1 MGCALT
7 ANVDAPREHCFSRYP
22 GSRAAVNAKPLAG
35 LLLHDGQEGFPFIAG
50 QATDGVWNRESGV
63 YLAQGISTSDP
74 DQHIRAAALTAIERL
89 SRQHGGRVHW
99 AEIER
104 GFDAGGQRVH
114 FATRAKGIFK
124 PKQMSAALS
133 IKTVIPRSGR
143 DVWYRDQGLAARN
156 TDQETGL
163 MRYDLARGGPDEP
176 TNRSLRRAMERGA
189 PLIYFAGL
197 SPSQYHPVFPVW
209 VEQFHESEVLLATAD
224 NPDSAASLAH
234 EGPERSYSFA
244 TARSRNHQAWFSART
259 KAAYGYQCAFS
270 GLPVR
275 ELLVGA
281 HIIPDADGG
290 PASVK
295 NGICMSTLH
304 HTAFDTHLIGVDP
317 DFRIHISPPLKE
329 RRDGDLLATLKGLE
343 GTPIHLPSDREDWP
357 KPAFLEHRFSRFL
370 SQAHSP

>member
-7 ANVDAPREHCFSRYP
+7 ANVDAPREHWFSRYP

-35 LLLHDGQEGFPFIAG
+35 RLLHDGQEGFPFIAG

-74 DQHIRAAALTAIERL
+74 DQHIRAAALTTIERL

-176 TNRSLRRAMERGA
+176 TNRSL
-189 PLIYFAGL
+189 
-197 SPSQYHPVFPVW
+197 
-209 VEQFHESEVLLATAD
+209 
-224 NPDSAASLAH
+224 
-234 EGPERSYSFA
+234 
-244 TARSRNHQAWFSART
+244 
-259 KAAYGYQCAFS
+259 
-270 GLPVR
+270 
-275 ELLVGA
+275 
-281 HIIPDADGG
+281 
-290 PASVK
+290 
-295 NGICMSTLH
+295 
-304 HTAFDTHLIGVDP
+304 
-317 DFRIHISPPLKE
+317 
-329 RRDGDLLATLKGLE
+329 
-343 GTPIHLPSDREDWP
+343 
-357 KPAFLEHRFSRFL
+357 
-370 SQAHSP
+370 